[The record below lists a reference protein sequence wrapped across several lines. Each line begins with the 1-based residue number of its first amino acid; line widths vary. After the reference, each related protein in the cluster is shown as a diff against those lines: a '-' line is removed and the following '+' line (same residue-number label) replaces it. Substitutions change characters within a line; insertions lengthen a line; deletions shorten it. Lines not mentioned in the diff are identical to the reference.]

1 MMRNMVARQR
11 GVTAIGWLIILALIA
26 FFVFLGLKLFPMFA
40 ENLSVVSSLES
51 LQREPSITKKS
62 NPEIMKLIERRFSI
76 NNVENASRKNISI
89 SRAGGVLTINCQYE
103 VVQKLGGPISVL
115 AEFDET
121 VEIIAN

>member
-1 MMRNMVARQR
+1 MKNMVARQR

-40 ENLSVVSSLES
+40 ENLSVVSSLKS
-51 LQREPSITKKS
+51 LENEPSITKQS
-62 NPEIMKLIERRFSI
+62 NAEIIKKIERRFQI
-76 NNVENASRKNISI
+76 NDVKNASRKNITI

-115 AEFDET
+115 AEFDES
-121 VEIIAN
+121 VEIIAH

>member
-1 MMRNMVARQR
+1 MKNMVARQR

>member
-1 MMRNMVARQR
+1 
-11 GVTAIGWLIILALIA
+11 
-26 FFVFLGLKLFPMFA
+26 MFA

>member
-1 MMRNMVARQR
+1 MRNMVAKQR

-51 LQREPSITKKS
+51 LQKEPSITKKS
-62 NPEIMKLIERRFSI
+62 NQEIIKLIERRFQI
-76 NNVENASRKNISI
+76 NNIKHAKRQNITITRS
-89 SRAGGVLTINCQYE
+89 GGVLTINCQYD

-121 VEIIAN
+121 VEIIGN